1 MPVFYR
7 QKELMPH
14 FIQLRSAKPDAV
26 ASYKKELRAIIVDRA
41 AQHVETTLENYKRP
55 TSRTYE
61 RAMQDSLMKA
71 KLDVMAEL
79 FSHMQNLARPRAV
92 AGWQRGEKGL
102 VRKPRGVQS
111 RFDLINAYDEVLRY
125 VSNLKANAAREPLLR
140 AAGSAR

>member
-1 MPVFYR
+1 
-7 QKELMPH
+7 MPH

-26 ASYKKELRAIIVDRA
+26 ASYKKELRAIVVDRA
-41 AQHVETTLENYKRP
+41 AQHVESTLETFKRP

-61 RAMQDSLMKA
+61 RTLQDSLLKA

-92 AGWQRGEKGL
+92 SGWRRGEKGL
-102 VRKPRGVQS
+102 VREPRGAKT
-111 RFDLINAYDEVLRY
+111 RFDLINAYDDVLRY
-125 VSNLKANAAREPLLR
+125 VSKLQASAAREPALR

>member
-1 MPVFYR
+1 
-7 QKELMPH
+7 MPH

-41 AQHVETTLENYKRP
+41 AQHVETTLETFKRP

-61 RAMQDSLMKA
+61 RALQESLLKA

-79 FSHMQNLARPRAV
+79 FAHMQNLARPRAV
-92 AGWQRGEKGL
+92 SGWRRGDKGL
-102 VRKPRGVQS
+102 VREPRGAQA
-111 RFDLINAYDEVLRY
+111 RFDLINAYDDVLRY
-125 VSNLKANAAREPLLR
+125 VSRLQASPASEPTLR